1 MGASKQLLKDIAK
14 LKMHKFREVQKKFVV
29 EGDKLVI
36 EAMQSIP
43 QNVLQIFVTPETKIT
58 SLELEKFTVFEIS
71 TVELEK
77 ISTQKSP
84 QHSLAIID
92 STFLPKETKKN
103 KILLACDDIQ
113 DPGNFGTII
122 RTSDWFGINTIIA
135 SKNTVDVFNQK
146 VIQASMGS
154 VFRVNVEYVDLK
166 SWLVNSNRR
175 ILGAFLDGSS
185 IFDYK
190 VETDSVVIIGNEG
203 KGISLE
209 ISDLIQDKLTIPAI
223 GKAESL
229 NAAVATGIIVA
240 ELTKN
245 LKHG

>member
-14 LKMHKFREVQKKFVV
+14 LKMHKFRIEQQKFIV
-29 EGDKLVI
+29 EGDKLVQ
-36 EAMQSIP
+36 EAINTIPKSII
-43 QNVLQIFVTPETKIT
+43 QILITSETKIDIK
-58 SLELEKFTVFEIS
+58 ELEKFNFIQIS
-71 TVELEK
+71 ASDLDR

-92 STFLPKETKKN
+92 NRFYSKLTKED
-103 KILLACDDIQ
+103 KIILACDDIQ

-122 RTSDWFGINTIIA
+122 RTADWFGIHNIVA

-154 VFRVNVEYVDLK
+154 VFRVRVDYVDLK
-166 SWLVNSNRR
+166 SWVMTSERR
-175 ILGAFLDGSS
+175 ILGALLEGTS
-185 IFDYK
+185 IFDYQL
-190 VETDSVVIIGNEG
+190 ETDSVVIIGNEG
-203 KGISLE
+203 KGISSGIVE
-209 ISDLIQDKLTIPAI
+209 LIQDKITIPAI

-240 ELTKN
+240 ELTK
-245 LKHG
+245 KDRPW

>member
-1 MGASKQLLKDIAK
+1 
-14 LKMHKFREVQKKFVV
+14 
-29 EGDKLVI
+29 
-36 EAMQSIP
+36 MQSIP